1 MRVKWKSALLTSMK
15 TKTRKEPLATELV
28 RYVGQDVKR
37 EKKQLIIDKA
47 LEAMLET
54 HKTITVDMVIA
65 EATKPAHPL
74 HDLFEWDDSIAG
86 EKFRKMQA
94 YSIVLSSRFTV
105 QLIKQDNSHVKVMKS
120 ARVRRLVNSFNGEG
134 FKMRVDALA
143 NDQDR
148 AGIIEKK
155 KSALRSWCQSVTDI
169 SELKPLRETI
179 EAQLEE

>member
-1 MRVKWKSALLTSMK
+1 MKVKTA
-15 TKTRKEPLATELV
+15 KEPMDKQLV
-28 RYVGQDVKR
+28 RYIGQDGKR

-47 LEAMLET
+47 LEVMLKT
-54 HKTITVDMVIA
+54 HKTITVDMVLE
-65 EATKPAHPL
+65 EAAKPAHAL
-74 HDLFEWDDSIAG
+74 HDLFEWNNDAAAD
-86 EKFRKMQA
+86 KFRKMQA
-94 YSIVLSSRFTV
+94 YAIILSSRFTV
-105 QLIKQDNSHVKVMKS
+105 QLVEQENSHVKVMKS

-148 AGIIEKK
+148 AGLIEKK

-179 EAQLEE
+179 EAQLEG